1 MMAVHEIRSNE
12 SFVVGNTGG
21 GRNNKVLRKSH
32 GNREN
37 PVPEVGRT
45 PLTSSGRRLRDLS
58 IPSFFI
64 FLVSNPIRK
73 F

>member
-37 PVPEVGRT
+37 PVPEVAIEIIVLIEKG
-45 PLTSSGRRLRDLS
+45 
-58 IPSFFI
+58 
-64 FLVSNPIRK
+64 PIY
-73 F
+73 